1 VLAWAIEHLDQ
12 PLTVADL
19 ARRMN
24 MSGRNL
30 TRHFLATTGT
40 TPLQWLLTQRIHH
53 AQELLETTDNSVER
67 IADLTGMG
75 TATSLRRHFHRTFGV
90 PPHTYRRSFRTPLS
104 RLDPRPAR
112 AHGLDYTVHETAERT
127 VR

>member
-1 VLAWAIEHLDQ
+1 MPDHDGAGLAPVLAWAIDHLDQ

-30 TRHFLATTGT
+30 TRHFAATTGT
-40 TPLQWLLTQRIHH
+40 TPLQWLLTQRIRR
-53 AQELLETTDNSVER
+53 AQELLESSDAGVDR

-75 TATSLRRHFHRTFGV
+75 TATSLRRHFNRAVGV
-90 PPHTYRRSFRTPLS
+90 PPDTYRRTFQTPTS
-104 RLDPRPAR
+104 RQVSTPTAPAI
-112 AHGLDYTVHETAERT
+112 
-127 VR
+127 